1 MNPFFIASDH
11 RGLAL
16 KEELKKIFSEKN
28 WQDLGPFSSAPVDYP
43 DYAEKLCLSLKEAE
57 GGRGVLICSTG
68 QGMSMKANRFPHIR
82 AALCWDEKTAELA
95 RLHNDANVL
104 CLSGTLL
111 PFDVGVK
118 IFEAFD
124 KTPFEEGRHKAR
136 IQKLGST

>member
-1 MNPFFIASDH
+1 MNKLFIASEH

-16 KEELKKIFSEKN
+16 KEELKKIFSKKN

-43 DYAEKLCLSLKEAE
+43 DYAEKLCRSLKTKED
-57 GGRGVLICSTG
+57 RGVLICSTG
-68 QGMSMKANRFPHIR
+68 QGMSIKANRFSHIR
-82 AALCWDEKTAELA
+82 AALCWDETTAKLA
-95 RLHNDANVL
+95 RRHNNANVL

-124 KTPFEEGRHKAR
+124 KTPFEEGRHQAR
-136 IQKLGST
+136 IQKLGAT